1 MTKLPIVFPVP
12 VMSHSTWWDNRLV
25 TAMVCFKSV
34 FSFSSWSSPKNYAIY
49 FHICKMIISKCTSNL
64 NMKRNKIKPMK
75 TKHQTYQEWI
85 AACLDCM
92 FWLPR
97 SSTGCKLQR
106 DNTYLKRDFTQLSSI
121 VQAQPSA

>member
-1 MTKLPIVFPVP
+1 MILISDDQITHCISSACNVTL
-12 VMSHSTWWDNRLV
+12 HLV
-25 TAMVCFKSV
+25 GYQTAMVCFKRF
-34 FSFSSWSSPKNYAIY
+34 FSWPSPKNL
-49 FHICKMIISKCTSNL
+49 FKMIISKCTSNL

-97 SSTGCKLQR
+97 SSTGRKLQR
-106 DNTYLKRDFTQLSSI
+106 DNTYLKRDFAQLSSI
-121 VQAQPSA
+121 VQVQPSA